1 VNGQI
6 VRGHD
11 VVGLRGV
18 MGRSSHGL
26 VHGSTIEMGL
36 CSRDLSM
43 LLCNK
48 A

>member
-1 VNGQI
+1 MDKLLG
-6 VRGHD
+6 GHD

-36 CSRDLSM
+36 CSHDLSM